1 MHIKKIVGWV
11 AVVIGIGCGA
21 HGVMSVDFVLI
32 GAGIAIGVIGLLYA
46 LPQN

>member
-11 AVVIGIGCGA
+11 AVVVGFGIGGK
-21 HGVMSVDFVLI
+21 GVYLVDFGLL
-32 GAGIAIGVIGLLYA
+32 GLGITIAVIGLLYA